1 MPMDFKAATDILF
14 ARIRPEDLASEIGCS
29 LQMIRQARMGEGTG
43 GGRRLPPPGWE
54 QAVRHLAER
63 HAMDLRTL
71 SKSVIA
77 KDHSTRPGLR
87 RVRKAQPLQ

>member
-14 ARIRPEDLASEIGCS
+14 SRIRPEDLATEIGCS

-54 QAVRHLAER
+54 QAVKNLAER
-63 HAMDLRTL
+63 HVIDMRSLA
-71 SKSVIA
+71 KSVHA
-77 KDHSTRPGLR
+77 KDHSAGPRKTR
-87 RVRKAQPLQ
+87 KTQPLQ